1 MPARTPAGSSHEDV
15 AMQSNAERY
24 CVKLVLP
31 SMSWG
36 TQAPCR
42 RGHPMNVQKKAWS
55 ETHLLAYWV
64 ICTLEMLIG
73 FAFFLVGS
81 FTLTVVVAAWSRG
94 MARRISTGS
103 VAEDILVIL
112 GAAVSLVLG
121 FMLLRYAAAQRLATR
136 KRIAPD
142 AITLMAR
149 DPRPPIL
156 YLRSFIDDTA
166 EEPFR
171 GDRVLAGTGAI
182 GGLLVGLLG
191 ATDHAVLTQEERLAK
206 ILRRHGPF
214 VAVSDPS
221 DKLPDLGAA
230 RLSLGSEE
238 WQSVV
243 ANLMTRSRLIV
254 IRPGSGSGLWWE
266 IERVLTL
273 VPSSRVVF
281 WLPGKARDGRD
292 STGVYSE
299 LRRVLG
305 PRLPDQLPEWRAE
318 APFLCFS
325 EDWRAPRFKKMPDLL

>member
-1 MPARTPAGSSHEDV
+1 
-15 AMQSNAERY
+15 
-24 CVKLVLP
+24 
-31 SMSWG
+31 
-36 TQAPCR
+36 
-42 RGHPMNVQKKAWS
+42 MNVQNKAWS

-64 ICTLEMLIG
+64 ICTLGMLVG
-73 FAFFLVGS
+73 FAFVVAGL
-81 FTLTVVVAAWSRG
+81 FTLVAAFAAWWEG

-136 KRIAPD
+136 KRMAPD
-142 AITLMAR
+142 ALTLMAR

-171 GDRVLAGTGAI
+171 GDRRASNGGFAGALI
-182 GGLLVGLLG
+182 ELLG
-191 ATDHAVLTQEERLAK
+191 ATEHAVLTQEERLAK

-221 DKLPDLGAA
+221 DTLPDLGAA

-254 IRPGSGSGLWWE
+254 IRPGSGRGLWWE

-299 LRRVLG
+299 LRQVLG
-305 PRLPDQLPEWRAE
+305 PRLTDQLPEWRAD

-325 EDWRAPRFKKMPDLL
+325 EDWRAPRFKKMPDLI